1 MSICCVGHLINC
13 FFPDFSLVLFFIID
27 CIIVGNRKSDGKYRP
42 LRNMVFHRDCP
53 VMHSDILFH
62 NMQTDTVP
70 YIGSGR
76 MLFLKKTVEYFIF
89 VFVFDADSGICNLYL
104 YILYS
109 VGCYLAQRNG
119 DFSIFVIVFYCI
131 G

>member
-1 MSICCVGHLINC
+1 MSICCVGHLINR
-13 FFPDFSLVLFFIID
+13 FFPNFSVILFFIID
-27 CIIVGNRKSDGKYRP
+27 CIIVSDRESDGKYCS
-42 LRNMVFHRDCP
+42 LRNMIFHCDCP

-62 NMQTDTVP
+62 NMQTDTVS

-76 MLFLKKTVEYFIF
+76 MFFLKETVEYFIF

-109 VGCYLAQRNG
+109 VGCYLGQRNG